1 MHDISGKMTN
11 GEDMPDRVIVYL

>member
-11 GEDMPDRVIVYL
+11 GEDMPDRVIVHL